1 MTLKSTF
8 SIACALAATSSVM
21 AAIPAVSPVPADLS
35 LRMTASVNVLDSKS
49 LRNSTESSIATRAGE
64 VTEVITQ
71 PEGRVQETMTT
82 GTGYYMFAGMQFPY
96 YGDTVAT
103 KLVYGEDGDIYFY
116 NILPYG
122 ATNTYVKGKIEG
134 DKVIL
139 PLPQTVSYN
148 YEEDFGINLDI
159 LEYYETEKY
168 WTYIPAK
175 DKHSVEFTIGEDES
189 LTLEELA
196 ENLQLGYV
204 YSDNDEYLGYGATAL
219 YIEYFNEKLVEVP
232 ESAEI
237 QSWSIIKGD
246 TGGKV
251 DIAFDGDDV
260 YIGGIFYVT
269 LPDAWIKGHIVEEN
283 GKKYVAIPNKQYLGM
298 DTNVFC
304 YLYFMTQA
312 VETEDDYIEPEF
324 LDLDYEYMFTFDEEG
339 RVLIPVEPD
348 IMLVAN
354 LSDEYYY
361 SAEELTNPI
370 IRYQD
375 SFAGTPANPYELTFL
390 KTDFGQNGFIFYV
403 PSVSTENTALD
414 TKCLYYE
421 VFVNDEI
428 FEFTKNEYY
437 LQEDMSRVP
446 YNFDNDFISNYG
458 GSCRWIWF
466 SSALEIS
473 NISVQL
479 IYDYEDVETYSDL
492 ITLDLT
498 QSNVDNIEEGLSVVS
513 EQYFDLYGRC
523 IANPSQGLYIVK
535 RTFSDGSVR
544 SHKMI
549 RSL

>member
-8 SIACALAATSSVM
+8 LITCGLSASSFAM
-21 AAIPAVSPVPADLS
+21 AAIPAVSPGPADPS
-35 LRMTASVNVLDSKS
+35 SRMAAAANVIDSKS
-49 LRNSTESSIATRAGE
+49 FRNLTGTAVATRSGE
-64 VTEVITQ
+64 VTDVITA

-96 YGDTVAT
+96 DGDTVAT
-103 KLVYGEDGDIYFY
+103 KLVYGDDGDIYFY

-122 ATNTYVKGKIEG
+122 ATNTYVKGKIVG

-139 PLPQTVSYN
+139 PLPQTVSYDSR
-148 YEEDFGINLDI
+148 EDFGINLDI

-168 WTYIPAK
+168 WTYIPAN

-189 LTLEELA
+189 LTLEALA
-196 ENLQLGYV
+196 DNLQLGYV
-204 YSDNDEYLGYGATAL
+204 YTDNDEYLGYGATAL
-219 YIEYFNEKLVEVP
+219 YIQHFDEKLVEVP

-246 TGGKV
+246 TGGRV

-260 YIGGIFYVT
+260 YIGGIFYAT

-283 GKKYVAIPNKQYLGM
+283 GKTYVALPNKQYLGM

-312 VETEDDYIEPEF
+312 IETEDDYIEPEF

-339 RVLIPVEPD
+339 RVLMPVDPD

-361 SAEELTNPI
+361 SAEELVNPI

-390 KTDFGQNGFIFYV
+390 NTDFGQNGFIFYV
-403 PSVSTENTALD
+403 PSVSTEKTALD

-421 VFVNDEI
+421 VYVNDEL
-428 FEFTKNEYY
+428 FEFNKNEYH

-479 IYDYEDVETYSDL
+479 VYDYENVETYSDL

-498 QSNVDNIEEGLSVVS
+498 PSQVDDVNENHSITS
-513 EQYFDLYGRC
+513 EQCFDLSGRR
-523 IANPSQGLYIVK
+523 ISTPSKGLNIVK

-544 SHKMI
+544 SYKMI
-549 RSL
+549 R